1 MLVPEKLLEG
11 DKKKKPHTPG
21 YQLRQKNWNKNCVMF
36 PPRNP
41 DYFVS
46 QFS

>member
-1 MLVPEKLLEG
+1 MLVPEKLLNEG
-11 DKKKKPHTPG
+11 DKKKPHTPG
-21 YQLRQKNWNKNCVMF
+21 YRLRQKNWNKNCVMF